1 MKKTIKLSANHSS
14 GLTQNNA
21 VVNKQATGSKRAIK
35 EKNLTTSEPKV
46 SKAEKL
52 REQKEREFDMYLKYI
67 KNYPLENH
75 LMMWFEKN
83 FPHPEFVGDLVE
95 EINDMIWEMIKD
107 YSLEHNVKPVKKKLM
122 SERTGMFS

>member
-1 MKKTIKLSANHSS
+1 MELPTNQSS
-14 GLTQNNA
+14 
-21 VVNKQATGSKRAIK
+21 VSKRTKK
-35 EKNLTTSEPKV
+35 ENISSVSTPKV

-95 EINDMIWEMIKD
+95 EINDVIWEMIKD